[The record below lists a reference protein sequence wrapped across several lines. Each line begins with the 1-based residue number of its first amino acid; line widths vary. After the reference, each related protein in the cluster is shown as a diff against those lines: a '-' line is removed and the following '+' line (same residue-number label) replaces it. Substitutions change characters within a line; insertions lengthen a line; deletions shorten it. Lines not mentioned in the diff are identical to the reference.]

1 MKTYKINN
9 VDISADQIKEIIKN
23 NPELLKENKGGKYFF
38 PDLGQWFWYICPD
51 GSISSMLNNVTS
63 DVASKFIAQGVYRT
77 QKEAELARD
86 KQKAIVAC
94 WKWAQENA
102 PFEPDWGDE
111 EQKKFYIY
119 STRYALK
126 YLCTWEAQTQTQFI
140 LPYFKSEEDCEAF
153 IEANKEHLELLFK
166 N

>member
-9 VDISADQIKEIIKN
+9 VEVSADQIKEIIRN
-23 NPELLKENKGGKYFF
+23 NPELLKENKGGRYFF
-38 PDLGQWFWYICPD
+38 PERGEWYWYVRTN
-51 GSISSMLNNVTS
+51 GSIKNSQNFETL
-63 DVASKFIAQGVYRT
+63 DDGEFIVQGVYRT

-86 KQKAIVAC
+86 KQKTIVAC

-102 PFEPDWGDE
+102 PFEPDWGDGD
-111 EQKKFYIY
+111 QKKFHVIIDLSGDRIVYDYMIY
-119 STRYALK
+119 Y
-126 YLCTWEAQTQTQFI
+126 QTQFT
-140 LPYFKSEEDCEAF
+140 LPYFKSKKDCEAF